1 MTKKNLETPSITPP
15 QSLMEIP
22 GMGPIRVRALQKAG
36 WNSLKA
42 LSQATVE
49 QLASI
54 RGMTQIKAQQIL
66 DYLAQFPNLPDSSA
80 PAKPTEKEEPSAVK
94 ENPIAPL
101 GAKVLRAIIDLLL
114 ELNGTEVRQRLLRE
128 LEESAQ
134 LAETLFLKHIELNT
148 EQQTRIE
155 GGLLGIQIE
164 ITDARGQGKW
174 SKKTQGD
181 LAESLVPYNE
191 VISKALGL

>member
-54 RGMTQIKAQQIL
+54 RGMTPIKAQQIL

-174 SKKTQGD
+174 SKKVQGD